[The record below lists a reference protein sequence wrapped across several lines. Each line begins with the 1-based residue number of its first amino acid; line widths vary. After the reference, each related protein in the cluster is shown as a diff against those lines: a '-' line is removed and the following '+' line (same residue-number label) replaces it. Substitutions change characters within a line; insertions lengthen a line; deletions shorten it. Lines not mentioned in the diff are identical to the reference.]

1 MSDSGWKDE
10 VMGSLSAVP
19 KAGLEPEQRAAF
31 EDLLFTFVRI
41 LNEIVGE
48 NLQCKLLFLKV
59 QAGGA
64 EVADDLVSNHNAAS
78 VCQVWSG
85 WMIRKAFSQ
94 LEFCCRPTA

>member
-31 EDLLFTFVRI
+31 EDLLFNFVRI

-48 NLQCKLLFLKV
+48 NLQCKLLF
-59 QAGGA
+59 
-64 EVADDLVSNHNAAS
+64 
-78 VCQVWSG
+78 
-85 WMIRKAFSQ
+85 
-94 LEFCCRPTA
+94 